1 MGIISKLNKISNVIK
16 IKNTQTKILAH
27 NNALPF
33 PIIGETKK
41 QKENIMTQKEKYWS
55 RFAND
60 FEELNNYVVGKSDMT
75 IILNKLSK
83 QKGLKN
89 TIELGCGN
97 GTYSK
102 VLAKETDNL
111 LATDFSEEMVNAA
124 RGRLK
129 SIANIKIEKA
139 NCFNLPYPDNNFDTV
154 FMANLL
160 HIIPKP
166 ENAIAESKRVL
177 KNQGGRIIV
186 IDFTPEGMTF
196 FNKLGLV
203 YRYLK
208 TYGKPPS
215 KRQGQ
220 NLTVKKI
227 RELLENTDF
236 KIEEAKLIGNKVK
249 AVFIIAKN

>member
-1 MGIISKLNKISNVIK
+1 MMEK
-16 IKNTQTKILAH
+16 
-27 NNALPF
+27 
-33 PIIGETKK
+33 ET
-41 QKENIMTQKEKYWS
+41 YWS

-60 FEELNNYVVGKSDMT
+60 FEELNNYVVGKSDMEV
-75 IILNKLSK
+75 ILNKLSK
-83 QKGLKN
+83 QKDLKN
-89 TIELGCGN
+89 TLELGCGN

-102 VLAKETDNL
+102 VLAKEADKL
-111 LATDFSEEMVNAA
+111 LATDFSDEMVNAA
-124 RGRLK
+124 KTRLN
-129 SIANIKIEKA
+129 SISNIKVENA

-160 HIIPKP
+160 HIIPEPGK
-166 ENAIAESKRVL
+166 AVIESKRVL
-177 KNQGGRIIV
+177 KKSGGRIIV

-203 YRYLK
+203 NRYLK

-227 RELLENTDF
+227 REMLEHNGF

-249 AVFIIAKN
+249 AVFIIAKNEIN

>member
-1 MGIISKLNKISNVIK
+1 M
-16 IKNTQTKILAH
+16 
-27 NNALPF
+27 
-33 PIIGETKK
+33 E
-41 QKENIMTQKEKYWS
+41 KEKYWS
-55 RFAND
+55 RFADD
-60 FEELNNYVVGKSDMT
+60 FEELNNYVVGKSDMDV
-75 IILNKLSK
+75 ILNKLSK
-83 QKGLKN
+83 QKDLKN
-89 TIELGCGN
+89 ILELGCGN

-102 VLAKETDNL
+102 MLAKEADKL

-124 RGRLK
+124 KTRLN
-129 SIANIKIEKA
+129 SISNIKVENA
-139 NCFNLPYPDNNFDTV
+139 NCFNPPYPDNNFDTV

-160 HIIPKP
+160 HIIPEP
-166 ENAIAESKRVL
+166 EKAIAESKRVL

-186 IDFTPEGMTF
+186 IDFTPEGMIF

-227 RELLENTDF
+227 REMLENTGF
-236 KIEEAKLIGNKVK
+236 KIEETKLIGNKVK
-249 AVFIIAKN
+249 AVFIIAKNEIGN

>member
-1 MGIISKLNKISNVIK
+1 MIK
-16 IKNTQTKILAH
+16 R
-27 NNALPF
+27 
-33 PIIGETKK
+33 ET
-41 QKENIMTQKEKYWS
+41 YWS
-55 RFAND
+55 RFAED

-75 IILNKLSK
+75 IILNELSK

-89 TIELGCGN
+89 ILELGCGN

-102 VLAKETDNL
+102 VLAKNADKL
-111 LATDFSEEMVNAA
+111 LATDFSDEMVNAA
-124 RGRLK
+124 KIRLK
-129 SIANIKIEKA
+129 SILNIKVEKA
-139 NCFNLPYPDNNFDTV
+139 NCFNLPYADNSFDTI

-160 HIIPKP
+160 HIIPEP
-166 ENAIAESKRVL
+166 EKAVVESKRVL
-177 KNQGGRIIV
+177 TKSGRIIV

-227 RELLENTDF
+227 QEMLGSNGF

-249 AVFIIAKN
+249 AIFIIAIVY